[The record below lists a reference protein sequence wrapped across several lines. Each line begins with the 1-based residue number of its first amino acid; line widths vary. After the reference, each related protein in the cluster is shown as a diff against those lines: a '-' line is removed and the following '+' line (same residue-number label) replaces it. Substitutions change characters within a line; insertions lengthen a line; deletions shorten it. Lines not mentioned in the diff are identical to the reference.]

1 MLERGRPASL
11 APPGLAASERGR
23 RTLPWS
29 VARETSQSG
38 LRSPETEAHR
48 LPVFSSRPFEIPS
61 LERRWRPGHHLHSQ
75 LRTRRLEGEQSELQ
89 NCTSCRLRAAL
100 DSVLTHRL
108 PAANSWIPASK
119 GLLSPSPPEP
129 SRANPGG
136 ARSATVYQGSKG
148 SATPTP
154 QLTSSEILSN
164 SLSPLWVFFCFHVK
178 TRELHQVKDSHPL
191 GDPGPL

>member
-1 MLERGRPASL
+1 MLERGRSARL

-61 LERRWRPGHHLHSQ
+61 LGRRWRPGHHLYSQ
-75 LRTRRLEGEQSELQ
+75 LRTRRLEGVQSELQ

-108 PAANSWIPASK
+108 PAADSWIPASK
-119 GLLSPSPPEP
+119 GLLSQSPPEP

-136 ARSATVYQGSKG
+136 ARSAKVDQGSKG

-154 QLTSSEILSN
+154 QLTSNEILTN
-164 SLSPLWVFFCFHVK
+164 SLSP
-178 TRELHQVKDSHPL
+178 PL
-191 GDPGPL
+191 GLFLFS